1 MIPTLR
7 TLPLS
12 RRCFCSTETRLCR
25 AFRFSSTGF
34 LPLRDKHHLDH
45 LDFPIPSKHRPA
57 WLSGYRIEQLTPLL
71 PASLRLIQK
80 RRGRI
85 LVPPHTLRKGF
96 VKRILRAREERVRL
110 GEIPEKYDEEP
121 VLARRVIA
129 QQKNPLGRPDRTRR
143 QSA

>member
-1 MIPTLR
+1 MIPALR

-57 WLSGYRIEQLTPLL
+57 WLSGTEIEQLTPLL

-85 LVPPHTLRKGF
+85 LVPPQTLRKGF
-96 VKRILRAREERVRL
+96 VKRLLTAREERTRFR
-110 GEIPEKYDEEP
+110 EIRRRTWTSQAHDCPIERTSGWTSRSEP
-121 VLARRVIA
+121 GPIRY
-129 QQKNPLGRPDRTRR
+129 
-143 QSA
+143 